1 MGSLIKEDEKAAEKS
16 AEKEVE
22 IDADGTIIETED
34 EDEDGE
40 DDEEAPQKYIGWYEN
55 FSPSIKLGVMEDEAN
70 RSKLLKLLRFKS
82 SKSGDDYVSLEDYIE
97 NKKDWQDEIYVLAG
111 EDEKKLAKSPFL
123 DTFKQKDVEVLYLLD
138 PIDEYMFQ
146 HAREFDNHKIKHISS
161 ESVKF
166 KDEDEDLVKRR
177 EAAYKKQFKP
187 LTKWLKKLFG
197 MNVSRVVISK
207 RLGESPAIVSSGE
220 YGHTA
225 NMERIMRAQALQHG
239 QSPSSMGAMKILE
252 INPRHPLV
260 LKLLEG
266 CPPEKKDEDAE
277 PFTVSPEVLDSAW
290 MLFDIATMN
299 GGFSII
305 NPESH
310 SERVTSYIQQALGVE
325 SLELEPEIDPPIE
338 DEDEDE
344 EGSAPNIDLSDFDGN
359 FDGIDLDM

>member
-1 MGSLIKEDEKAAEKS
+1 
-16 AEKEVE
+16 
-22 IDADGTIIETED
+22 
-34 EDEDGE
+34 
-40 DDEEAPQKYIGWYEN
+40 
-55 FSPSIKLGVMEDEAN
+55 
-70 RSKLLKLLRFKS
+70 
-82 SKSGDDYVSLEDYIE
+82 
-97 NKKDWQDEIYVLAG
+97 LAG
-111 EDEKKLAKSPFL
+111 EDEKKLEKSPFL
-123 DTFKQKDVEVLYLLD
+123 DTFKEKDVEVLYLTD

-197 MNVSRVVISK
+197 VNVSRVVISK
-207 RLGESPAIVSSGE
+207 RLGDSAAVVSSGE
-220 YGHTA
+220 YGNTA

-239 QSPSSMGAMKILE
+239 QSHAGMGAMKILE

-266 CPPEKKDEDAE
+266 CPPEKKDDGDE
-277 PFTVSPEVLDSAW
+277 PFTVSSEVLDSAW

-299 GGFSII
+299 GGFAVV

-310 SERVTSYIQQALGVE
+310 TQRVTSYMQQALGVD
-325 SLELEPEIDPPIE
+325 SLELEAEIDPPIE
-338 DEDEDE
+338 DEDEDDGPKVE
-344 EGSAPNIDLSDFDGN
+344 KLGYGDLKDGKINLMEDFDGDL
-359 FDGIDLDM
+359 DGIDLDIN